1 MVLEFCKIKSKQFE
15 KELSSGHSAQGG
27 TKILEGMLILVPWVG
42 PKFYESIL
50 VYEY

>member
-1 MVLEFCKIKSKQFE
+1 MFTKQWQKISLLLAPKA
-15 KELSSGHSAQGG
+15 GGAG